1 MALGGPLGVLLLD
14 QRRSS
19 MFKKSLSIL
28 ALTLGFSWSAQALI
42 ELRVHPGVQKATH
55 NFSNAAGVSHS
66 DKLQFEYLP
75 AFGLD
80 VLVDLPL
87 VPFGFGVRHEQLGG
101 SISPTGY
108 EVTLQAQRQS
118 LLINKRLLDFIGYLG
133 VIGSLGINHSNEY
146 VLKVGSSTLRDEK
159 PSTNFSYSIGVE
171 AGANLLGFQM
181 GAEAGYM
188 SYVMKGKSEE
198 VDLSGLYAK
207 LMVGIGF

>member
-1 MALGGPLGVLLLD
+1 
-14 QRRSS
+14 
-19 MFKKSLSIL
+19 MFKKSLFVL
-28 ALTLGFSWSAQALI
+28 ALVFSFSWSAQALI
-42 ELRVHPGVQKATH
+42 ELRVHPGVQKATY
-55 NFSNAAGVSHS
+55 NFSHAAGVSHD

-75 AFGLD
+75 SFGLD

-108 EVTLQAQRQS
+108 EVTLEGQRQS
-118 LLINKRLLDFIGYLG
+118 LLINKRFLDFIGYLG
-133 VIGSLGINHSNEY
+133 VIGSLGINHSNKY
-146 VLKVGSSTLRDEK
+146 VLKVGNLTRRDEK
-159 PSTNFSYSIGVE
+159 PSTDFSYSIGLE
-171 AGANLLGFQM
+171 AGANLLGLQV

-188 SYVMKGKSEE
+188 SYVMKGKQEE